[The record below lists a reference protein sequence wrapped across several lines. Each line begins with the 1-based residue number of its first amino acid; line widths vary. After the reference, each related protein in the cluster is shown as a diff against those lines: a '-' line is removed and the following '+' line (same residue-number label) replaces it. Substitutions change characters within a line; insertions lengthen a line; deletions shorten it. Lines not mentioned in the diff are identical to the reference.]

1 MLSRNLKVFKYDNKK
16 TELLKLVPK
25 YTALGLVDIGMII
38 AEEYPDWKFGLNV
51 YQSIEDCNRRY
62 LEKNYGKLDYNLL
75 SEGQKK
81 IVVALKDYGM
91 ERAVEGLTIVILN
104 EIESE
109 LNVRCSAYDI
119 LQAFNR
125 LAEKSQNRGYYQRM
139 IKCYL

>member
-1 MLSRNLKVFKYDNKK
+1 MSVSDIIDAYMKFIYS
-16 TELLKLVPK
+16 
-25 YTALGLVDIGMII
+25 ALEYKIMPIVDIGMLI
-38 AEEYPDWKFGLNV
+38 AEEYPNWMFGLNV